1 MFQEFKKFL
10 IGDNL
15 VELAI
20 AFIFG
25 AAFSTVVKSFVENI
39 VMPPVGMLMGKVDF
53 AQLFIPL
60 NGEKYATLAAAK
72 TAGAPTIN
80 YGVFINDIISFTILG
95 FVMFMAVKAYN
106 KIKEATP
113 EEVVA
118 PEENILLLREIRDSL
133 KK

>member
-10 IGDNL
+10 IGGNL
-15 VELAI
+15 IELAV

-39 VMPPVGMLMGKVDF
+39 VMPPVGMLLGKVDF
-53 AQLFIPL
+53 SQLFISL
-60 NGEKYATLAAAK
+60 NGDSYATLAAAK
-72 TAGAPTIN
+72 LAGAPTIN
-80 YGVFINDIISFTILG
+80 YGTFVNDIISFTILG
-95 FVMFMAVKAYN
+95 FVMFMAIKAYS

-113 EEVVA
+113 EVVA
-118 PEENILLLREIRDSL
+118 EPEENILLLREIRDSL

>member
-10 IGDNL
+10 IGGNL
-15 VELAI
+15 IELAV

-53 AQLFIPL
+53 SQLFISL
-60 NGEKYATLAAAK
+60 NGESYATLAAAK
-72 TAGAPTIN
+72 AAGAPTIN
-80 YGVFINDIISFTILG
+80 YGTFINDVISFTILG
-95 FVMFMAVKAYN
+95 FVMFVAIKAYN
-106 KIKEATP
+106 KMKETLP
-113 EEVVA
+113 KEVVE
-118 PEENILLLREIRDSL
+118 PEENIILLREIRDSL